1 MVTLGWVGGFP
12 LREYL
17 GGHLSVF
24 CAAAELRQQ
33 FQSLIWDF
41 IGEGHD
47 MKTELES
54 CIAANQQPPL
64 RNF

>member
-1 MVTLGWVGGFP
+1 VP
-12 LREYL
+12 PQ
-17 GGHLSVF
+17 
-24 CAAAELRQQ
+24 LRQQ

-54 CIAANQQPPL
+54 CVAAKQQPQL
-64 RNF
+64 RKFREKSTINYLKIPNK